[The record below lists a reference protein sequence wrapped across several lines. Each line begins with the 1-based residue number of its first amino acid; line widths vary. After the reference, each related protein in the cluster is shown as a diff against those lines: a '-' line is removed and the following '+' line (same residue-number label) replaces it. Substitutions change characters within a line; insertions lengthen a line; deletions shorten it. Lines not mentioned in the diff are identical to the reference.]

1 MIPNVSTATHDF
13 FEQNAMEFSKK
24 ILSQSGTL
32 LLMGLLLS
40 GCIEEDNKAPEAN
53 DDQSAT
59 SQGGS
64 VVIEVLGN
72 DRDSNDD
79 PLTVTHLSSPEHG
92 RVTLQADGKVLYQHD
107 GSNTAQ
113 DAFTYT
119 ANDGAKDSEVA
130 RVIVTIEGVDAEPSD
145 NDTPPPASNHQPVAV
160 TDTLQV
166 ERGGNISFDLTANDT
181 DRDQD
186 SLRIDSFTQPKHGSV
201 QQQANGVTLI
211 YRHDGSDTT
220 QDSFS
225 YTVTDGQASSTP
237 TRVNIRI
244 SDSNQ
249 PPVFIQSGQNTRTPV
264 DQLFSV
270 IVEASD
276 PDGDPLEYQVSDLP
290 YWLVYTEATHTLA
303 GSPSWEELGDTHEI
317 TIRVT
322 DGQVSVENRFALTVV
337 EADQITDSMAHR
349 LLLQSTFGPTLS
361 EMARVKSLGI
371 TGWID
376 QQLALGSAYTSPS
389 DGWKTHLERTEEIA
403 RAAEP
408 GNDWLANSIFNQTT
422 GDRDALDYQMAAWWD
437 NVLGATAP
445 QRTQIG
451 SDPLRQRV
459 AFALSQL
466 LVVSHSTPTL
476 LYRGEALATYYD
488 LLAQH
493 AFGNYRQL
501 LKAVATSP
509 AMGVYLSH
517 QGNRKADPDSGSRPD
532 ENFAREIIQLFTL
545 GLYELNQDGSP
556 NRDGNSLSYPDAG
569 NNVVATYTQQDIE
582 ELAKVM
588 TGWDLAS
595 NSRYGRLS
603 ARDGD
608 YTRPMVFNAAEHEDE
623 AAEGGDGR
631 ITLLGHTIALNAGSD
646 QSGLDAALD
655 VLFSHPNLAPYVSKH
670 LIQRLVTSN
679 PSADYVAR
687 ISAVFDDN
695 GQGVKGDLKT
705 VVRAILLDPEA
716 RDERYFTNPTYGKY
730 KEPLLA
736 LTQLLR
742 AAHVTPLNG
751 WHSKE
756 GRVMRNVFWYRNPED
771 TIEQGALRSP
781 SVFNFYS
788 PSYVPS
794 NTYFKSHAMV
804 APEMQIQTEQML
816 INYNNLLYKLL
827 DTLEEN
833 RITQTNGKTLSEFAA
848 SHGHYSTNLLT
859 RFDTELALM
868 EQAMEQDQNGDFATF
883 DDTDTDASGETP
895 KERAIN
901 ALIDHLDLLLLGGN
915 MTPDYR
921 AALRHYLVSSN
932 DTNTHNH
939 FERARRMIRDAYVL
953 IATSSAYMIQK

>member
-1 MIPNVSTATHDF
+1 
-13 FEQNAMEFSKK
+13 MELIRKT
-24 ILSQSGTL
+24 LSQSAIL

-40 GCIEEDNKAPEAN
+40 GCIEEDNSAPEAN

-59 SQGGS
+59 TQGGS

-79 PLTVTHLSSPEHG
+79 HLTVTHLSSPEHG
-92 RVTLQADGKVLYQHD
+92 RATLQSDGKVLYQHD
-107 GSNTAQ
+107 GSNSAEDT
-113 DAFTYT
+113 FTYT

-130 RVIVTIEGVDAEPSD
+130 KVVVTIEVEDTEAEPSD
-145 NDTPPPASNHQPVAV
+145 IDTPPPASNHQPIAV

-166 ERGGNISFDLTANDT
+166 ERGGSISFDLTANDT
-181 DRDQD
+181 DGDQD
-186 SLRIDSFTQPKHGSV
+186 SLRIDAFTQAEHGSL
-201 QQQANGVTLI
+201 QQQANGVTI
-211 YRHDGSDTT
+211 VYHHDGSDTT

-225 YTVTDGQASSTP
+225 YTVTDGQARSTP
-237 TRVNIRI
+237 TRVNVRI

-249 PPVFIQSGQNTRTPV
+249 PPVFIHSGQNTRTPV
-264 DQLFSV
+264 DQLFS
-270 IVEASD
+270 ITVEASD
-276 PDGDPLEYQVSDLP
+276 PDGDPLEYQVSGLP

-317 TIRVT
+317 TVRVT
-322 DGQVSVENRFALTVV
+322 DGQVSIENRFTLVVV
-337 EADQITDSMAHR
+337 EADRITDSMAHR

-371 TGWID
+371 AGWID
-376 QQLALGSAYTSPS
+376 RQLTLGSAYTSPS

-408 GNDWLANSIFNQTT
+408 GTDWLANSIFNQTT
-422 GDRDALDYQMAAWWD
+422 SDRNALDYQMAAWWD
-437 NVLGATAP
+437 NALGASAP
-445 QRTQIG
+445 HRTQIG
-451 SDPLRQRV
+451 SDLLRQRV

-466 LVVSHSTPTL
+466 LVVSDSTPTL
-476 LYRGEALATYYD
+476 RVRGEALATYYD

-556 NRDGNSLSYPDAG
+556 NRDGNSLSYPDTG
-569 NNVVATYTQQDIE
+569 SNIVATYTQQDIE

-588 TGWDLAS
+588 TGWDLAN

-603 ARDGD
+603 SRDGD
-608 YTRPMVFNAAEHEDE
+608 YTHPMVFNAAEHEDE

-631 ITLLGHTIALNAGSD
+631 ITLLGHTLTLNAGSD

-670 LIQRLVTSN
+670 LIQRLITSN
-679 PSADYVAR
+679 PSSDYVAR
-687 ISAVFDDN
+687 ISAVFNDN
-695 GQGVKGDLKT
+695 GQGVKGDLKA

-751 WHSKE
+751 WQSKE
-756 GRVMRNVFWYRNPED
+756 GRAMQNVYWYRNPENA
-771 TIEQGALRSP
+771 IEQGALRSP
-781 SVFNFYS
+781 TVFNFYS
-788 PSYVPS
+788 PNYIPS
-794 NTYFKSHAMV
+794 DTYFKSHAMA

-816 INYNNLLYKLL
+816 INYSNLVYTILNNL
-827 DTLEEN
+827 EVN
-833 RITQTNGKTLSEFAA
+833 RITKTNSKTLSEFAA
-848 SHGHYSTNLLT
+848 SRRHYSINLLT
-859 RFDTELALM
+859 SFDTELTLM

-883 DDTDTDASGETP
+883 DDTETDASGKTP
-895 KERAIN
+895 RERAIN

-921 AALRHYLVSSN
+921 TALQHYLLSSS
-932 DTNTHNH
+932 DTNTSNH